1 MKGVIKIESLFKEII
16 ILVVCIIYLL
26 WKKYHIWYVE
36 NNKYID
42 PMKEWFNMLFASVA
56 VVILVAGIELWGWFA
71 EIYIAI
77 PIIISMLYLLRR
89 KDESFWGFYIILK
102 GTYYFIL
109 AIYSAIQYYTK
120 SANLAESAIGF
131 TISLSIFESITAFSD
146 GYQKIRQKKPNKEN
160 KTTPL

>member
-1 MKGVIKIESLFKEII
+1 MA
-16 ILVVCIIYLL
+16 VCVIYLI
-26 WKKYHIWYVE
+26 WEKYHIWYVE

-42 PMKEWFNMLFASVA
+42 PMKEWFDMLFAAVA

-109 AIYSAIQYYTK
+109 AVYSVIQYYAK
-120 SANLAESAIGF
+120 SLNLDELAIGF

-146 GYQKIRQKKPNKEN
+146 GYQKIKQKRGK
-160 KTTPL
+160 